1 MECKW
6 GLEPK
11 DRHCEYCCVW
21 CDLRPDVKSIATTAI
36 VIPTTIKATMEK
48 SKDGLY
54 CITSDCR
61 IGNSFLGGYG
71 STESTAKEDFQD
83 SLLEAVNENVTIE
96 FE

>member
-1 MECKW
+1 
-6 GLEPK
+6 
-11 DRHCEYCCVW
+11 
-21 CDLRPDVKSIATTAI
+21 
-36 VIPTTIKATMEK
+36 MEK

-54 CITSDCR
+54 CITSDCK